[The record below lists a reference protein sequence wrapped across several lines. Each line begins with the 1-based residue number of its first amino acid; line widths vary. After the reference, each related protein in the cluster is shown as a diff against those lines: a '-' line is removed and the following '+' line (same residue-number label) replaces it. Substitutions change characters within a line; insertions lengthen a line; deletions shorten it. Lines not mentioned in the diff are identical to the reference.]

1 MCFVFFFSSRR
12 RHTRC
17 ALVTGVQ
24 TCALPIYCP
33 MAFLWAALEA
43 EQHRRTP
50 HSQINSVVQSC
61 LCLRRR
67 EMFGI
72 DIHKSGEVSSTH
84 RVAPGL
90 GIAECFEGAIIY
102 SALSIGRASSRER
115 VCQDG

>member
-1 MCFVFFFSSRR
+1 MRNFFYATLGV
-12 RHTRC
+12 HTEVPHFETSNLLHLRC
-17 ALVTGVQ
+17 
-24 TCALPIYCP
+24 YHCP

-84 RVAPGL
+84 RVGPGL
-90 GIAECFEGAIIY
+90 GIAEVFEEAIIAR
-102 SALSIGRASSRER
+102 SAKRCAGEEDVIT
-115 VCQDG
+115 VM